1 MTTDKFDKWLKT
13 EQHMP
18 GKPSNIKPKPIPYDK
33 TTKFEAQTPIDAL
46 HELLD
51 MLIAQMDLVEERS
64 ATGIF
69 DMVLN
74 DKMEDGFR
82 MTLNL
87 SSQKLTKEELEN
99 FKQNKGDN

>member
-1 MTTDKFDKWLKT
+1 MTTDKFDKWLKA
-13 EQHMP
+13 EQYIP
-18 GKPSNIKPKPIPYDK
+18 GKASNIKPRPIPYDK

-51 MLIAQMDLVEERS
+51 MLIAQMDLVEERT

-69 DMVLN
+69 DMVLSN
-74 DKMEDGFR
+74 KMEDGFR

-87 SSQKLTKEELEN
+87 SSQKLTQEELEN
-99 FKQNKGDN
+99 FKRNKGDN

>member
-1 MTTDKFDKWLKT
+1 MTIDKWAKA
-13 EQHMP
+13 EQHVP
-18 GKPSNIKPKPIPYDK
+18 GKPSKIKRQLVSYDK
-33 TTKFEAQTPIDAL
+33 STNFEVQTPIDAL

-51 MLIAQMDLVEERS
+51 MLIAKMDLVEERS

-69 DMVLN
+69 DMVLS

-87 SSQKLTKEELEN
+87 SSQKLTQEELEN
-99 FKQNKGDN
+99 FKRNKGDN

>member
-1 MTTDKFDKWLKT
+1 MTTDKFDKWLKA

-33 TTKFEAQTPIDAL
+33 TTKFEAQTPINAL

-51 MLIAQMDLVEERS
+51 MLIAKMDLVEERS

-87 SSQKLTKEELEN
+87 SSQKLTQEELEN
-99 FKQNKGDN
+99 FKRNKGDN

>member
-1 MTTDKFDKWLKT
+1 MTIDKWAKAK
-13 EQHMP
+13 QHVP
-18 GKPSNIKPKPIPYDK
+18 GKPSKIKPGLIPYDK
-33 TTKFEAQTPIDAL
+33 STKFEAQTPIDAL

-51 MLIAQMDLVEERS
+51 MLIAKMDLVEERS

-69 DMVLN
+69 DMVLS

-87 SSQKLTKEELEN
+87 SSQKLTQEELEN
-99 FKQNKGDN
+99 FKRNKGDN

>member
-1 MTTDKFDKWLKT
+1 MTTDNFDKWLKA
-13 EQHMP
+13 EQHTP

-51 MLIAQMDLVEERS
+51 MLIAQMDLVEERT
-64 ATGIF
+64 ATGMF
-69 DMVLN
+69 DMVTS
-74 DKMEDGFR
+74 DTMDEGFR

-87 SSQKLTKEELEN
+87 SSQIMTQEELEN
-99 FKQNKGDN
+99 FKRNKGDN

>member
-1 MTTDKFDKWLKT
+1 MTTDKFDKWLKA

-51 MLIAQMDLVEERS
+51 MLIAKMDLVEERS

-69 DMVLN
+69 DMVLS

-87 SSQKLTKEELEN
+87 SSQKLTQEELEN
-99 FKQNKGDN
+99 FKRNKGDN

>member
-1 MTTDKFDKWLKT
+1 MTIDKWAKA
-13 EQHMP
+13 EQHIP
-18 GKPSNIKPKPIPYDK
+18 GRPSKIKRKLASYGK
-33 TTKFEAQTPIDAL
+33 STNFEAQTPIDAL

-51 MLIAQMDLVEERS
+51 MLIAKMDLVEERS

-69 DMVLN
+69 DMVLS

-87 SSQKLTKEELEN
+87 SSQKLTQEELEN